1 MSSGKNTQANAASA
15 PSATTRW
22 QFLVVGTAACA
33 ALIWLGIPRSGS
45 NIEALLEHRIGDRVY
60 EVIQQDNT
68 VGYLHTHT
76 GRDAQG
82 NWVMTQ
88 HLNINM
94 LNAPPYVSEQRQVFA
109 KTAPHKLLAVNL
121 DERREHQHQIIG
133 ITAAETGYT
142 VVIERDADTEVV
154 ERQWEYSLTDKLH
167 LEQQLG
173 ASPIVGREVTE
184 RYLDI
189 PKLNIGQRR
198 HRIIASSRSG
208 HTLQSVEDA
217 STTELDSRF
226 RLTSFHAPHQ
236 FRFELTRSDPD
247 RLQLFLFADTA
258 EWTSRRAVAP
268 LTQDLKPKQTL
279 TALTLTLKARGDN
292 TLLTLGLPQTLSAT
306 QQPQATDANAKHY
319 LSGTLTLP
327 VDHPKIAALLEDQPR
342 LSLSTIERLSAG
354 LINLTRD
361 NLAYAEQQPAGSALR
376 ALEKGYGECVDFA
389 DLLTTLARSQN
400 IPTRTVYGIA
410 YSTQPTPGFRF
421 HAWNEILFEEHWHAL
436 DPTWDQVVADA
447 THIPLDD
454 QTLAALASAMQA
466 QAITLTPT
474 QTSYE
479 TKKLRRG
486 SIAESLAQ
494 QTLLTH

>member
-1 MSSGKNTQANAASA
+1 M
-15 PSATTRW
+15 
-22 QFLVVGTAACA
+22 VGTAACA
-33 ALIWLGIPRSGS
+33 ALIWLAVPRSGS

-109 KTAPHKLLAVNL
+109 KTAPHKLLAANL
-121 DERREHQHQIIG
+121 DERRVHQHQIIG

-154 ERQWEYSLTDKLH
+154 ERQWEYSLTDQLH

-217 STTELDSRF
+217 STTELDSRL

-258 EWTSRRAVAP
+258 EWASRRAVAP

-292 TLLTLGLPQTLSAT
+292 TLLALGLPQTLSGT
-306 QQPQATDANAKHY
+306 QQPQATDANAKNY

-327 VDHPKIAALLEDQPR
+327 VDHPKIAALLEDQPS

-479 TKKLRRG
+479 TKELRRG

-494 QTLLTH
+494 QTLLAN

>member
-33 ALIWLGIPRSGS
+33 ALIWLAVPRSGS
-45 NIEALLEHRIGDRVY
+45 NIEALLENRIGDRVY
-60 EVIQQDNT
+60 KVIQQDNT

-88 HLNINM
+88 LLNINM

-109 KTAPHKLLAVNL
+109 KTTPHKLLAANL

-142 VVIERDADTEVV
+142 VVIKRDADTEVV
-154 ERQWEYSLTDKLH
+154 ERQWEYSLTDQLH

-198 HRIIASSRSG
+198 HQIIASSRSG
-208 HTLQSVEDA
+208 HTLRSVEDA
-217 STTELDSRF
+217 STTELDSRL

-236 FRFELTRSDPD
+236 FRFELTQSDPD
-247 RLQLFLFADTA
+247 RLQLFLFADTP
-258 EWTSRRAVAP
+258 EWASRRAVAP

-319 LSGTLTLP
+319 LTGTLTLP
-327 VDHPKIAALLEDQPR
+327 VDHPKIAALLEDQPSF
-342 LSLSTIERLSAG
+342 SLTTIQQLSAE
-354 LINLTRD
+354 LIDLTRS
-361 NLAYAEQQPAGSALR
+361 NLAYAEHQPAGSVLR

-410 YSTQPTPGFRF
+410 YSTLPTPGFRF

-436 DPTWDQVVADA
+436 DPTWNQVVADA

-466 QAITLTPT
+466 QAISLTPT

-479 TKKLRRG
+479 T
-486 SIAESLAQ
+486 
-494 QTLLTH
+494 

>member
-1 MSSGKNTQANAASA
+1 MSSGKNTQANATSA

-22 QFLVVGTAACA
+22 QFLVVGIAACA
-33 ALIWLGIPRSGS
+33 AAIWLAVPRSGS
-45 NIEALLEHRIGDRVY
+45 GLEALLEHRIGDRVY
-60 EVIQQDNT
+60 QVIQQDNT

-109 KTAPHKLLAVNL
+109 KTAPHKLLAANL
-121 DERREHQHQIIG
+121 DEKREHQQQIVG

-142 VVIERDADTEVV
+142 IVIERDGDTEVV
-154 ERQWEYSLTDKLH
+154 ERQWEYSLADQLH
-167 LEQQLG
+167 LEQQMG
-173 ASPIVGREVTE
+173 ASPIVGSEVTE

-189 PKLNIGQRR
+189 PKLNIGERR
-198 HRIIASSRSG
+198 HRIIASSHSG

-217 STTELDSRF
+217 STTELDSRL

-236 FRFELTRSDPD
+236 FRFELTQSDPD
-247 RLQLFLFADTA
+247 RLQQFLFADTA
-258 EWTSRRAVAP
+258 EWASRRAVAP

-306 QQPQATDANAKHY
+306 QQPQATDASAKHY
-319 LSGTLTLP
+319 LTGTLTLP
-327 VDHPKIAALLEDQPR
+327 VDHPQIAALLEDQPSF
-342 LSLSTIERLSAG
+342 SLSTIQQLSAG
-354 LINLTRD
+354 LIDLTRS
-361 NLAYAEQQPAGSALR
+361 NLAYAEHQPAGSVLR

-389 DLLTTLARSQN
+389 DLLTTLARSQK

-410 YSTQPTPGFRF
+410 YSTLPTPGFRF

-436 DPTWDQVVADA
+436 DPTWNQVVADA

-466 QAITLTPT
+466 QAIALTPT
-474 QTSYE
+474 RTSYE
-479 TKKLRRG
+479 T
-486 SIAESLAQ
+486 
-494 QTLLTH
+494 